1 MNEKLQMHVR
11 VSGHVQGVG
20 FRYYVRQQAGDL
32 PITGWVRNV
41 SDGRVEVAAEGE
53 RADLETFLAAV
64 RRGPSASAVTEVEV
78 DWRPAAGLWS
88 TFSITP
94 SE

>member
-1 MNEKLQMHVR
+1 MDEKIQMHVW

-20 FRYYVRQQAGDL
+20 FRYFVRQQAGKL
-32 PITGWVRNV
+32 PISGWVRNV
-41 SDGRVEVAAEGE
+41 SDGRVEVLAEGE

-64 RRGPSASAVTEVEV
+64 QHGPSGSAVTQLAV
-78 DWRPAAGLWS
+78 DWRSAAGQWS
-88 TFSITP
+88 KFSIAP